1 MYGGDPYGG
10 DHGASQFAGGGFMPT
25 TPGPA
30 FGPGGGGSSF
40 SPSAGGGKVNIC
52 MHVQSAAATKKGVWS
67 SDLSTGLASL
77 QNLTPAIFPRY
88 LHHRDLAEKR

>member
-25 TPGPA
+25 TPGPT

-40 SPSAGGGKVNIC
+40 SPSAGGGKACTKRHLLIC
-52 MHVQSAAATKKGVWS
+52 
-67 SDLSTGLASL
+67 SDFF
-77 QNLTPAIFPRY
+77 LTCRMPLP
-88 LHHRDLAEKR
+88 E